1 MMNAPAAAAPQQ
13 SNVIK
18 RTKLIRASGIGT
30 PQRAMISA
38 SQNRFPLLR
47 DMLFLEHVLFAKPVP
62 TFAGHAVLGA
72 CPFRKTGSHFCGT
85 CSS

>member
-47 DMLFLEHVLFAKPVP
+47 DMLFLAHVLFAKPVP
-62 TFAGHAVLGA
+62 TFAGNALGA
-72 CPFRKTGSHFCGT
+72 CP
-85 CSS
+85 SSDWSSSSESDSLGL